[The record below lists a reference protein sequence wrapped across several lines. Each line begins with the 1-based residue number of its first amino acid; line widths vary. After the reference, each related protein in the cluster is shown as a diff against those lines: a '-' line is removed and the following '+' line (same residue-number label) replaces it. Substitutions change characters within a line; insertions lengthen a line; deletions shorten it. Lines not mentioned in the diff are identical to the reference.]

1 MRFKPTHQ
9 AQDAKR
15 VNRSTS
21 AHARSG
27 FDFTSHIYYLCHDA
41 CTRLTELQH
50 IDMQRVAVT
59 FSQARKQ
66 VSHGLYASMTPMRFE
81 GGALQDTSEEQH
93 YTVQRLYDDNGCEMM
108 YILRLYLPRF
118 MEESFQ
124 EKLVTI
130 FHELWHISPD
140 FNGDLRRHEGRCYL
154 HTHSQ
159 EQYDVSMAQLV
170 AKWLQLNP
178 SPALYAFLQY
188 DFNELQQRF
197 GRIYGVK
204 IAHPKLIS
212 LKHQADS

>member
-21 AHARSG
+21 AHAGSG

-140 FNGDLRRHEGRCYL
+140 FNGDLRRHEGL
-154 HTHSQ
+154 
-159 EQYDVSMAQLV
+159 
-170 AKWLQLNP
+170 
-178 SPALYAFLQY
+178 
-188 DFNELQQRF
+188 
-197 GRIYGVK
+197 
-204 IAHPKLIS
+204 
-212 LKHQADS
+212 

>member
-1 MRFKPTHQ
+1 MRFKPTNQ
-9 AQDAKR
+9 AQDGTR
-15 VNRSTS
+15 VSRDTS
-21 AHARSG
+21 IHANG
-27 FDFTSHIYYLCHDA
+27 FDFTSHIYHLCHDA

-59 FSQARKQ
+59 FSQTRKQ

-81 GGALQDTSEEQH
+81 GGSLQDTSEEQH
-93 YTVQRLYDDNGCEMM
+93 YTVQRLFDDDGCEMM

-118 MEESFQ
+118 MQESFQ

-159 EQYDVSMAQLV
+159 QQYDVSMAQLV
-170 AKWLQLNP
+170 AKWLQLSP
-178 SPALYAFLQY
+178 SPSLYAFLQY

-204 IAHPKLIS
+204 IAHPKLIP
-212 LKHQADS
+212 LKRLSDS